1 MSMECV
7 DVARGRGVWVSGP
20 AKVVIERGSFM
31 ATGFVLESGAE
42 IIVRGERGSSLY
54 ALEDSR
60 LCLGLG
66 ANGAYRLVER
76 GYGLVEAWQRLVR
89 GLEETGSKRIVV
101 VGAPESGK
109 STLSTWLRN
118 ALGLC
123 VVEADIG
130 QNELGTPGMVSLAS
144 PGNEHVLSLQDLV
157 PSKGF
162 FVGHVS
168 AEKVMDL
175 VIAATVR
182 AARECREYVMD
193 TDGFVAHRGVVYK
206 RALIEAVGPD
216 TVIVLGQERLAR
228 ELSGL
233 GVDVV
238 KAPSVPPEL
247 VRLRSRGDR
256 RAYRQRLYA
265 SLFSASKPIVLRGA
279 TVAHLCPYSIGGE
292 EVVYTCTNTVFV
304 ESRRR
309 PDVPARWLRP
319 GWAKGLLAGIRSD
332 DGDTLAIVEDLD
344 IPGEKIVLKPAG
356 NREVGADSVRLVLL
370 GWVRVRDDYSEE
382 HYQPAPLPEALET
395 RHRPL
400 RAKRI

>member
-1 MSMECV
+1 M
-7 DVARGRGVWVSGP
+7 AKGRGIWVSGP
-20 AKVVIERGSFM
+20 AKVVVERGSLI
-31 ATGFVLESGAE
+31 ATGFVLEGGAE

-54 ALEDSR
+54 ALEDSK

-66 ANGAYRLVER
+66 TNGAYRLVEK
-76 GYGLVEAWQRLVR
+76 GYGLVEAWQRLVER
-89 GLEETGSKRIVV
+89 LEETGTRRIVV

-118 ALGLC
+118 TLGLC

-130 QNELGTPGMVSLAS
+130 QNELGTPGMVSLAL
-144 PGNEHVLSLQDLV
+144 PGNEYVLSLQDLV

-175 VIAATVR
+175 VIAAATR
-182 AARECREYVMD
+182 AARECRNYVMD
-193 TDGFVAHRGVVYK
+193 TDGFVAHRGIVYK
-206 RALIEAVGPD
+206 RALIEAVEPD

-228 ELSGL
+228 EFSAL

-238 KAPSVPPEL
+238 RAPSVPPEL

-265 SLFSASKPIVLRGA
+265 SLFSASRTVVLRG
-279 TVAHLCPYSIGGE
+279 TPVAHLCPYSISDE
-292 EVVYTCTNTVFV
+292 EVVYTCTNIVFI

-309 PDVPARWLRP
+309 PDTPARWLRP

-332 DGDTLAIVEDLD
+332 DGDILAVVEDLD
-344 IPGEKIVLKPAG
+344 IPREKIVLRPAG
-356 NREVGADSVRLVLL
+356 NKEIDPGNARLVLL
-370 GWVRVRDDYSEE
+370 GWVRIRGDYSEE
-382 HYQPAPLPEALET
+382 HYQPAPFPEALET
-395 RHRPL
+395 RRGSL
-400 RAKRI
+400 KAKRI

>member
-1 MSMECV
+1 MECV
-7 DVARGRGVWVSGP
+7 EVARGRGVWVSGP

-31 ATGFVLESGAE
+31 ATGFMLKNGAE

-66 ANGAYRLVER
+66 ANGSYRLVEK
-76 GYGLVEAWQRLVR
+76 GYELVEAWQRLVK
-89 GLEETGSKRIVV
+89 GLEETGSRRIVV

-118 ALGLC
+118 ALRLC

-130 QNELGTPGMVSLAS
+130 QNELGTPGMVSLAL
-144 PGNEHVLSLQDLV
+144 PGSEQVLSLQDLV

-175 VIAATVR
+175 VIAAATR
-182 AARECREYVMD
+182 AARECKEYVMD

-206 RALIEAVGPD
+206 RALIEAVEPD

-238 KAPSVPPEL
+238 RAPSVPPEL

-265 SLFSASKPIVLRGA
+265 SLFSASKPVVLRGVP
-279 TVAHLCPYSIGGE
+279 VAHLCPYSIGSE
-292 EVVYTCTNTVFV
+292 EVIYTCTNTVFI

-309 PDVPARWLRP
+309 PDAPARWLRP
-319 GWAKGLLAGIRSD
+319 GWARGLLAGIRSD
-332 DGDTLAIVEDLD
+332 NGDTLAVVEDLD
-344 IPGEKIVLKPAG
+344 LHSEKIVLRPAG
-356 NREVGADSVRLVLL
+356 NTGISTDNVRLVLL
-370 GWVRVRDDYSEE
+370 GWIRIRDDYSEE

-395 RHRPL
+395 RRRPL